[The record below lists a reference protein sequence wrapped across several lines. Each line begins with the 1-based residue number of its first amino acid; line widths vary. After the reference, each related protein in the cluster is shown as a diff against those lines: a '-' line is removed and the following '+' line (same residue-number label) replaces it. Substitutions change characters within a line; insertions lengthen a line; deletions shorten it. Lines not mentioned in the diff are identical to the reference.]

1 VPQLQRFANFVVLP
15 LGLVA
20 GVGHSMW
27 VNKRFKVPVVQDDD
41 DVIKITMMM
50 CNNDDAADDDKCKHD
65 IDSLYASNDITD
77 DK

>member
-1 VPQLQRFANFVVLP
+1 
-15 LGLVA
+15 
-20 GVGHSMW
+20 MW
-27 VNKRFKVPVVQDDD
+27 VNKRFKVPVAQDDD

-65 IDSLYASNDITD
+65 IDSLYASHDIID

>member
-1 VPQLQRFANFVVLP
+1 MPQLQRFANFVVLP

-65 IDSLYASNDITD
+65 IDSLYASHDIID